1 MADVPGKKEG
11 SAEKAY
17 AAAAAVPS
25 GKAGKKP
32 VKWAAARKP
41 AGRKATAAAPKA
53 AAVKSAPAPKVSA
66 APGKAPEPRAA
77 EAPKIAENKAPA
89 AAPVAAEVPQPVTT
103 ADTPLSTS
111 PLSTSEEPTMANQPT
126 DFTDT
131 INTAVNEIQAR
142 AKTAYDKGA
151 EVASEMTD
159 LARGNVE
166 AVVESGKILAGGVQ
180 DLSKGYAEEAKSAY
194 EQLTADL
201 KEMAAVK
208 SPAEL
213 FQLQGKI
220 LRRNFDTLV
229 ATGSRNTEAVM
240 KLANDSFAPISGR
253 INVAAEKL
261 SKVA

>member
-32 VKWAAARKP
+32 VKRAAARKP

-111 PLSTSEEPTMANQPT
+111 EEPTMANQPT
-126 DFTDT
+126 DFTNT